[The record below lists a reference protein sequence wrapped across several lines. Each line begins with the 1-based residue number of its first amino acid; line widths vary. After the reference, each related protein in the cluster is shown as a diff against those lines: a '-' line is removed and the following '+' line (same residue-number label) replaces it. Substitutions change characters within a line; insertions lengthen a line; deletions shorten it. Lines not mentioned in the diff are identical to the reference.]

1 MSAPTSQLLL
11 HQLLTLKAL
20 ILMVSRIVL
29 ALQYLLIMWH
39 VRKYENAKLPFIL
52 IAGVNLIAAAVY
64 LGVTLSVSVLSFSL
78 SSYSHFYSSF
88 SDQGSTGYRSF
99 YVIAIFEIA
108 TNIVISSKWKVATF
122 KGTHLVQRMSL
133 LTLIIL
139 GEGVMTIVYKL
150 ALASLI
156 LDSRKRMLIRRRLSK
171 MKMHGIALQLGPSS
185 LLLLS
190 S

>member
-1 MSAPTSQLLL
+1 
-11 HQLLTLKAL
+11 
-20 ILMVSRIVL
+20 MVSRIVL

-39 VRKYENAKLPFIL
+39 VRKYENAKLPFVL
-52 IAGVNLIAAAVY
+52 TAAVY
-64 LGVTLSVSVLSFSL
+64 LGVTLLVSVLNFSL

-108 TNIVISSKWKVATF
+108 TNIVISSKWKVVTF

-150 ALASLI
+150 ALVSLI
-156 LDSRKRMLIRRRLSK
+156 LDSRKLMLIRRRLSK
-171 MKMHGIALQLGPSS
+171 MKMHGMALQLGPSS
-185 LLLLS
+185 PLLLS